1 MRGATAAGEG
11 KRGVVVVVVH
21 CGVSV
26 AAVGI
31 RNTKY

>member
-11 KRGVVVVVVH
+11 KRGVVVVVH